1 MSVPVSV
8 ILDRKGHEV
17 LTTSADSTVADATAL
32 MVDRGVGALVVT
44 EASGAVEGIVSERDV
59 LRGLATHGTQVLDRT
74 VAEVMTRAV
83 RTCAPNT
90 GTTELAE
97 TMTEG
102 RIRHLPVVDDGRL
115 VGIVSIGDVV
125 KSRIDE
131 LATQAESLEAYVS
144 GTTY

>member
-8 ILDRKGHEV
+8 VLDRKGHEV
-17 LTTSADSTVADATAL
+17 LTTSADATVADVTAV
-32 MVDRGVGALVVT
+32 MVEHGVGALVVT
-44 EASGAVEGIVSERDV
+44 DGSDAVQGIVSERDV
-59 LRGLATHGTQVLDRT
+59 LHGLATHGAELLGRK
-74 VAEVMTRAV
+74 VADVMTSAV
-83 RTCAPNT
+83 QTCAPNT

-97 TMTEG
+97 MMTES

-144 GTTY
+144 GTSY

>member
-17 LTTSADSTVADATAL
+17 VTVSAGAQVAEAAAR
-32 MVDRGVGALVVT
+32 MAEHGVGALVVT
-44 EASGAVEGIVSERDV
+44 DPSGDVEGIVSERDV
-59 LRGLATHGTQVLDRT
+59 VRGLAAHGGEVLQQE
-74 VAEVMTRAV
+74 VAALMTGPV
-83 RTCAPNT
+83 RTCEPAT
-90 GTTELAE
+90 GTSELAE
-97 TMTEG
+97 TMTD
-102 RIRHLPVVDDGRL
+102 RRVRHLPVLDNGRL

-131 LATQAESLEAYVS
+131 LSTQAESLEAYVS

>member
-17 LTTSADSTVADATAL
+17 LTTSADSTVADVTAL
-32 MVDRGVGALVVT
+32 MVERGVGALVVT
-44 EASGAVEGIVSERDV
+44 DASGDVEGIVSERDV
-59 LRGLATHGTQVLDRT
+59 VRGLATHGAQLLDRT
-74 VAEVMTRAV
+74 VAEVMTSAV
-83 RTCAPNT
+83 QTCAPAT

-97 TMTEG
+97 AMTEG
-102 RIRHLPVVDDGRL
+102 RIRHLPVVDEGRL

-131 LATQAESLEAYVS
+131 LAIQAESLEAYVS